1 MRELTGLEIM
11 LLDDYYRCERHIEV
25 ISQELENDKPI
36 GYISRKTI
44 NGKVQHYLQWKEGG
58 KIKSKYINDD
68 ELPLIEKKIERRKAF
83 QENIKE
89 LKHDM
94 KIIKR
99 ALGGNL
105 IEKYRDK
112 I

>member
-44 NGKVQHYLQWKEGG
+44 NGKVQHYLQ
-58 KIKSKYINDD
+58 
-68 ELPLIEKKIERRKAF
+68 
-83 QENIKE
+83 
-89 LKHDM
+89 
-94 KIIKR
+94 
-99 ALGGNL
+99 
-105 IEKYRDK
+105 
-112 I
+112 

>member
-44 NGKVQHYLQWKEGG
+44 NGKGQHYWQWREGV
-58 KIKSKYINDD
+58 KIKSKYINDN
-68 ELPLIEKKIERRKAF
+68 ELP
-83 QENIKE
+83 
-89 LKHDM
+89 
-94 KIIKR
+94 
-99 ALGGNL
+99 
-105 IEKYRDK
+105 
-112 I
+112 